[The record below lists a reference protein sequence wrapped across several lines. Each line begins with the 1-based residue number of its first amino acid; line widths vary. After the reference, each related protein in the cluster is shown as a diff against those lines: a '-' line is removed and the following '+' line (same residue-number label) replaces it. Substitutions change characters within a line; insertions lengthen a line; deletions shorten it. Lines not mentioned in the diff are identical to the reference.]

1 MKIPCS
7 TSGKYTLG
15 VYLEDHAGNV
25 VENLKA
31 LQFELDTLFP
41 EVEVRLNDT
50 NIDHASNYYNEEQ
63 RLNFIVKENHLNK
76 EKSAVMEVIRGKL
89 F

>member
-50 NIDHASNYYNEEQ
+50 NIDHASNYYNEKQ
-63 RLNFIVKENHLNK
+63 RLNLLLKKTI
-76 EKSAVMEVIRGKL
+76 
-89 F
+89 